1 MRRGQQAGG
10 CGFPTRRRAE
20 NGSFARQS
28 LAEER
33 AAQGAAPTGT
43 FTGGPSPRR
52 HAAGRHPAI
61 KRLVA
66 LRI

>member
-1 MRRGQQAGG
+1 MRG
-10 CGFPTRRRAE
+10 CGFCAE
-20 NGSFARQS
+20 
-28 LAEER
+28 AEER
-33 AAQGAAPTGT
+33 AAQG
-43 FTGGPSPRR
+43 GGPSPRR